1 MDWYLEPPLPTDK
14 ERWVEAKVSKWLDNM
29 ALTIDGEVVDVDLFD
44 YLDIGKL
51 AKELTVRAEALYDD
65 MVTEAQVEAR
75 EARLESQ
82 QVY

>member
-1 MDWYLEPPLPTDK
+1 MDWYLEPPVPTGK
-14 ERWVEAKVSKWLDNM
+14 ERWVEDKVAKWLDNM
-29 ALTIDGEVVDVDLFD
+29 ALTIDGEVIDVDLFD

-82 QVY
+82 RES